1 MNGGSIVAA
10 VLKSHHV
17 QFIFTVSGGHIS
29 PILVESH
36 KAGIRVIDTRMECT
50 AVFAADAVSRLSG
63 TIGVAVTT
71 AGPGVTNTVTAI
83 KNAQMAQSPLVLIG
97 GAAATVLR
105 GRGALQDIDQMELM
119 RPLVK
124 WAKRAQ
130 RVREIGPIME
140 EAFQR
145 AAQGTPGPVFIEL
158 PIDLLYDET
167 DVRSMYNIGGGTS
180 LAAKAQK
187 RYLEYHVSKIFQ
199 NADSYTPGSPRV
211 PFVPAHDISQ
221 LKRAAIAL
229 DLAKRPIILIGS
241 QAVADTRNIPN
252 LIQSIERLQVPVYLS
267 GMARGL
273 LGAEHPLQI
282 RHKRREALREADF
295 VMLAGVPADFRLDY
309 GRHIPAKAVYIS
321 ANRSYEDL
329 HKNRQPSLSLY
340 GDAAQAVIGIARL
353 ASVAQN
359 RGEWLQH
366 LQNRDSQR
374 NAEIIQQSSVQ
385 AEYVNPLDLCRKIDE
400 MVTPNTILIGDGG
413 DFVATASYIVR
424 PQGPLRW
431 LDPGVYG
438 TLGVGAG
445 FALGAK
451 LTHPEMDTV
460 VLFGDGAFGYSCIEF
475 DTFVRHNLP
484 IIAVIGNDAA
494 WSQIAREQIAMLH
507 DDTAVILARTR
518 YDAVAEGFGAKGIYV
533 ERQEDTPLA
542 LEQALRYS
550 RNGKACVVNVQIGA
564 TDFRKGSISM

>member
-295 VMLAGVPADFRLDY
+295 VMLVFILDCASFLIRLS
-309 GRHIPAKAVYIS
+309 G
-321 ANRSYEDL
+321 
-329 HKNRQPSLSLY
+329 
-340 GDAAQAVIGIARL
+340 
-353 ASVAQN
+353 
-359 RGEWLQH
+359 
-366 LQNRDSQR
+366 
-374 NAEIIQQSSVQ
+374 
-385 AEYVNPLDLCRKIDE
+385 
-400 MVTPNTILIGDGG
+400 
-413 DFVATASYIVR
+413 
-424 PQGPLRW
+424 
-431 LDPGVYG
+431 
-438 TLGVGAG
+438 
-445 FALGAK
+445 
-451 LTHPEMDTV
+451 
-460 VLFGDGAFGYSCIEF
+460 
-475 DTFVRHNLP
+475 
-484 IIAVIGNDAA
+484 
-494 WSQIAREQIAMLH
+494 
-507 DDTAVILARTR
+507 
-518 YDAVAEGFGAKGIYV
+518 
-533 ERQEDTPLA
+533 
-542 LEQALRYS
+542 
-550 RNGKACVVNVQIGA
+550 
-564 TDFRKGSISM
+564 